1 MRLIVVVVLL
11 ALAGCS
17 SGGRPVSAPAP
28 ARRATVAASPP
39 VSASP
44 PVAGSSP
51 ASTSPLAPDVHKVAF
66 LIRGTVSRT
75 AVTYTTPDGRKHRDV
90 VAPPWSRTFT
100 VSAGQSLDV
109 SAHSTGGGALT
120 CALKVDGEL
129 VKSATS
135 SGDSATVDC
144 GDSLGF

>member
-1 MRLIVVVVLL
+1 MRMIAVVVLL

-17 SGGRPVSAPAP
+17 SGGRSVSAPAP
-28 ARRATVAASPP
+28 ARGAAVAASP
-39 VSASP
+39 SIS
-44 PVAGSSP
+44 
-51 ASTSPLAPDVHKVAF
+51 PDVHRVTF

-75 AVTYTTPDGRKHRDV
+75 AVTYTTPDGRKHQDV

-100 VSAGQSLDV
+100 VSAGQSIEM

-120 CALKVDGEL
+120 CALDVDGEL

-135 SGDSATVDC
+135 SGDSATVEC
-144 GDSLGF
+144 GDGLGF

>member
-1 MRLIVVVVLL
+1 MRMIGVVALL
-11 ALAGCS
+11 LLAGCS

-28 ARRATVAASPP
+28 VVRPVVSAP

-44 PVAGSSP
+44 PASSSP
-51 ASTSPLAPDVHKVAF
+51 VAPDVHKVTF
-66 LIRGTVSRT
+66 LIRGTVSRA
-75 AVTYTTPDGRKHRDV
+75 AVTYTTPDGRKRRDV
-90 VAPPWSRTFT
+90 VVPPWSRTFT
-100 VSAGQSLDV
+100 VRAGQSIEV
-109 SAHSTGGGALT
+109 GAHSTGGGALT

-144 GDSLGF
+144 GDGLGF

>member
-1 MRLIVVVVLL
+1 MWMIVVVVLL
-11 ALAGCS
+11 VLAGCS
-17 SGGRPVSAPAP
+17 SGGKQAP
-28 ARRATVAASPP
+28 ARRATVAVSPP
-39 VSASP
+39 VSAP
-44 PVAGSSP
+44 PPASMSP
-51 ASTSPLAPDVHKVAF
+51 AAPVPPAAPDVHKVTF

-75 AVTYTTPDGRKHRDV
+75 AVTYTTPDGRKRRDV

-100 VSAGQSLDV
+100 VGAGQGIDI